1 MPENIK
7 NVFEVLAKYNTIANK
22 DIVKILEGVE
32 SSKLTEDL
40 GSYFGSILGL
50 LDHLLASDL
59 GWLKMMGENIS
70 DLDFVLPLL
79 KDFQID
85 RLPPKELH
93 WKTLSEFNTVRV
105 EVDKVIERAVNTLPP
120 DKYSTE
126 ITMETKRGKIS
137 FILWRTLLLMFN
149 HHTHHRGGVSLL
161 MDQLDIENNF
171 SSLLWRVKS

>member
-7 NVFEVLAKYNTIANK
+7 DVFVLLAKYNTMANK
-22 DIVKILEGVE
+22 EVVDVLEGLE

-50 LDHLLASDL
+50 LDHQLASDI
-59 GWLKMMGENIS
+59 GWLKMLGENIS
-70 DLDFVLPLL
+70 DLDFVLPLI

-93 WKTLSEFNTVRV
+93 WKTLSEYNTVRV
-105 EVDKVIERAVNTLPP
+105 EVDKIIERVVNTLSP
-120 DKYSTE
+120 DQYTSV
-126 ITMETKRGKIS
+126 ITMETRRGKLSYIT
-137 FILWRTLLLMFN
+137 WRTLLLMFN

-161 MDQLDIENNF
+161 LDQLNIENNF
-171 SSLLWRVKS
+171 SSLLWRA

>member
-1 MPENIK
+1 MMPENIK
-7 NVFEVLAKYNTIANK
+7 NVFEVLAKYNTMANK
-22 DIVKILEGVE
+22 DVVKILEGVE

-50 LDHLLASDL
+50 LDHQLASDI
-59 GWLKMMGENIS
+59 GWLKMLGENVS
-70 DLDFVLPLL
+70 DLDFVLSLI

-93 WKTLSEFNTVRV
+93 WKTLSEYNTARV
-105 EVDKVIERAVNTLPP
+105 EVDKIIERVVNTLPP
-120 DKYSTE
+120 DQYSTE

-149 HHTHHRGGVSLL
+149 HHTHHRGGVSSLL
-161 MDQLDIENNF
+161 DQLNIENNF
-171 SSLLWRVKS
+171 SSLLWRA

>member
-1 MPENIK
+1 MMPENIK
-7 NVFEVLAKYNTIANK
+7 VVFEILAKYNTMANK

-50 LDHLLASDL
+50 LDHQLASDI
-59 GWLKMMGENIS
+59 GWLKMLGENVS
-70 DLDFVLPLL
+70 DLDFVISLI

-93 WKTLSEFNTVRV
+93 WKTLNEYNTVRV
-105 EVDKVIERAVNTLPP
+105 EIDKVIERVVNALPP
-120 DKYSTE
+120 DQYSAE

-149 HHTHHRGGVSLL
+149 HHTHHRGGVSSLL
-161 MDQLDIENNF
+161 DQLNIENNF
-171 SSLLWRVKS
+171 SSLLWRA

>member
-1 MPENIK
+1 MMPENIK
-7 NVFEVLAKYNTIANK
+7 DVFEVLAKYNTMANK

-50 LDHLLASDL
+50 LDHQLASDI
-59 GWLKMMGENIS
+59 GWLKMLGENVS
-70 DLDFVLPLL
+70 DLDFVLSLI
-79 KDFQID
+79 KDFKID

-93 WKTLSEFNTVRV
+93 WKTLSEYNTVRV
-105 EVDKVIERAVNTLPP
+105 EVDKIIERVVNTLPP
-120 DKYSTE
+120 GQYSTE

-149 HHTHHRGGVSLL
+149 HHTHHRGGVSSLL
-161 MDQLDIENNF
+161 DQLNIENNF
-171 SSLLWRVKS
+171 SSLLWRA

>member
-1 MPENIK
+1 MMPENIK
-7 NVFEVLAKYNTIANK
+7 VVFEILAKYNIMANK

-50 LDHLLASDL
+50 LDHQLASDI
-59 GWLKMMGENIS
+59 GWLKMLGENVS
-70 DLDFVLPLL
+70 DLDFVLSLI

-93 WKTLSEFNTVRV
+93 WKTLSEYNTARV
-105 EVDKVIERAVNTLPP
+105 EVDKIIERVVNTLPP
-120 DKYSTE
+120 DQYSTE
-126 ITMETKRGKIS
+126 ITMETKRGKTS

-149 HHTHHRGGVSLL
+149 HHTHHRGGVSSLL
-161 MDQLDIENNF
+161 DQLNIENNF
-171 SSLLWRVKS
+171 SSLLWRA